1 MENKKKR
8 QKSGSA
14 FALRCV
20 PTLCVWLVEASS
32 LKQVLRLHSIV
43 IFHGASSLECLGF
56 DFDVHPFNNQA
67 VSPAMLRLLLVVLA
81 CCQALGQSPV
91 SELFLKDNMIS

>member
-8 QKSGSA
+8 QKSWSA

-20 PTLCVWLVEASS
+20 PTLCVLFLEASS
-32 LKQVLRLHSIV
+32 LKQVLWLHFIV
-43 IFHGASSLECLGF
+43 SFQGASSLECLGF

-81 CCQALGQSPV
+81 CCQALGKSPV
-91 SELFLKDNMIS
+91 SELFLKDNIS